1 MKSKSGK
8 ANLAC
13 AAMMGILT
21 MLLCLVVAD
30 GVIGLSQPPAGNYR
44 GIVLFWGIQSLVFL
58 ACNITYCVLRKKKDR

>member
-8 ANLAC
+8 ANLVC

-30 GVIGLSQPPAGNYR
+30 GVIGLSQPPAGNHM
-44 GIVLFWGIQSLVFL
+44 GIVLQRCTKG
-58 ACNITYCVLRKKKDR
+58 T